1 MAVTR
6 SPAALVPALLPHS
19 SQARI
24 APPSPYG
31 AALVQTFGASLHL
44 SLTFNVNLYFRLALN
59 YVIPIS
65 CARGWG
71 IAALDKQ
78 LCAQGR
84 A

>member
-1 MAVTR
+1 ME
-6 SPAALVPALLPHS
+6 P
-19 SQARI
+19 
-24 APPSPYG
+24 
-31 AALVQTFGASLHL
+31 GASTAPTQQPGTDRPPFPLWSCL
-44 SLTFNVNLYFRLALN
+44 GANLQCIASLTFNVNLYFRLALN